1 MNEDIK
7 STIYL
12 LDFLLVSMSILSYFV
27 ARERFLFF
35 LPLLTIFYI
44 IALLLSFN
52 LLFSDTQIQDST
64 EDKNGNNKET

>member
-52 LLFSDTQIQDST
+52 LLFSDTQIHN
-64 EDKNGNNKET
+64 DKKEMNKKWN

>member
-52 LLFSDTQIQDST
+52 LLFSDTQIHN
-64 EDKNGNNKET
+64 DKKEMNKK

>member
-12 LDFLLVSMSILSYFV
+12 LDFVLVSMSILSYFV

-52 LLFSDTQIQDST
+52 LLFSDTQINN
-64 EDKNGNNKET
+64 DKKEMNKK

>member
-12 LDFLLVSMSILSYFV
+12 LDFVLVSMSILSYFV

-52 LLFSDTQIQDST
+52 LLFSDTQIHN
-64 EDKNGNNKET
+64 DKKEMNKK